1 MKYLF
6 TIITAFCLLQAW
18 AQPERKEIAP
28 LVQTTWGLR
37 APYYN
42 LCPVI
47 NGQHCE
53 TGCVATAMAQ
63 VMRYYQHPKESPAIP
78 GYTTS
83 AYHIVMD
90 ELPATTFDWDNMTL
104 TYGSG
109 STDAERTAVATL
121 MLYCG
126 AAVQMD
132 YTPGG
137 SAAWESDAMVALE
150 SLFGYALSTREL
162 YRYMFDDLAWENILY
177 NELRKGRPIIYG
189 GMPSGLEHQFICD
202 GYKNGKF
209 HFNMGWT
216 FKPSG
221 YYGINEIDE
230 YNFHSA
236 IVGIKKGDGVVYGR
250 TFTIGSLAYTIIDS
264 DEVSVCSDKAD
275 KPQGDVV
282 IPAMVTHEGQTY
294 HVTMIEYEAF
304 SDNSDIR
311 SLSIPASVM
320 AISREAIKNCS
331 NLSTITVDE
340 GNTSYHV
347 VNGCLMNIT
356 DAEVI
361 ARTATAIK
369 SVRTATVAAPSHYY
383 TPLGIETPYPRG
395 LVIKS
400 APGQSKKFRI
410 PF

>member
-1 MKYLF
+1 MKYLL

-18 AQPERKEIAP
+18 GQSERKEITP
-28 LVQTTWGLR
+28 LVQTAWGLR
-37 APYYN
+37 APYYD

-63 VMRYYQHPKESPAIP
+63 VMRYYQHPKESPAIS

-83 AYHIVMD
+83 AYHIVMN

-109 STDAERTAVATL
+109 STEAECTAVAKL
-121 MLYCG
+121 MQYCG
-126 AAVQMD
+126 AAVKMD

-162 YRYMFDDLAWENILY
+162 YRYMFDDVAWENILY

-189 GMPSGLEHQFICD
+189 GMPSGWEHQFVCD
-202 GYKNGKF
+202 GYKDGKF

-221 YYGINEIDE
+221 YYGINEIDD

-236 IVGIKKGDGVVYGR
+236 IVGIKKGDGFVYGR

-264 DEVSVCSDKAD
+264 DEVSVCSDKD
-275 KPQGDVV
+275 SKPQGDVV
-282 IPAMVTHEGQTY
+282 IPATVEYEGATYNVTI
-294 HVTMIEYEAF
+294 IEYEAF
-304 SDNSDIR
+304 CDNSELS
-311 SLSIPASVM
+311 SLSIPATVY

-340 GNTSYHV
+340 GNTAYHV
-347 VNGCLMNIT
+347 VNGSLMNIT

-361 ARTATAIK
+361 ARTATAIN
-369 SVRTATVAAPSHYY
+369 SVRTASVATPSHYY
-383 TPLGIETPYPRG
+383 TLSGIDTPHPRG
-395 LVIKS
+395 LVITSGPRCLKT
-400 APGQSKKFRI
+400 FRI